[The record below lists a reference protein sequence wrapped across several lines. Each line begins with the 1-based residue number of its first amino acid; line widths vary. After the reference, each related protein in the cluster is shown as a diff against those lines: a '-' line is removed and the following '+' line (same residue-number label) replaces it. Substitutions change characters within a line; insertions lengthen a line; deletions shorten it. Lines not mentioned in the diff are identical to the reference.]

1 VLGTIMATAA
11 AERVTFG
18 AVCEEAG
25 MNITLDGA
33 SEAFVE
39 QLVQGGRY
47 ASPQKVKLAALR
59 ALVDEGLAG
68 DDRSEKEFDASIDAV
83 LDTVKRAY
91 PQTAAAAVP
100 APGPGGS

>member
-1 VLGTIMATAA
+1 MATAA
-11 AERVTFG
+11 AERVTFDPLG
-18 AVCEEAG
+18 EEAG

-39 QLVQGGRY
+39 QFVQSGRY

-59 ALVDEGLAG
+59 ALIDERLAG
-68 DDRSEKEFDASIDAV
+68 DDRSEKEFDTSIDAV
-83 LDTVKRAY
+83 LDSITRAY
-91 PQTAAAAVP
+91 PQTAAAAVT